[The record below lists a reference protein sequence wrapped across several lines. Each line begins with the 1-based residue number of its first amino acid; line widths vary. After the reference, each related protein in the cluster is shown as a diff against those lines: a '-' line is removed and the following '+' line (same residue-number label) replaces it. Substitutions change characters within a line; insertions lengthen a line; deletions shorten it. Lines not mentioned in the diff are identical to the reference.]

1 MMMDFMFNKMTV
13 EKIQQNEDG
22 NEVKQNDGGNYVQQN
37 DCEKQFNKI
46 MVEIM
51 FNKMMGEKVQQN
63 DGGKGST
70 KWWLK
75 S

>member
-1 MMMDFMFNKMTV
+1 MRV
-13 EKIQQNEDG
+13 ENNVQ
-22 NEVKQNDGGNYVQQN
+22 QNDGENYVQQN
-37 DCEKQFNKI
+37 GCEKEFNKI
-46 MVEIM
+46 MVEIF
-51 FNKMMGEKVQQN
+51 FNKMMGEKVQQI

>member
-1 MMMDFMFNKMTV
+1 MRVENKV
-13 EKIQQNEDG
+13 Q
-22 NEVKQNDGGNYVQQN
+22 QNDGGNYIQQN

-51 FNKMMGEKVQQN
+51 FNKMMGEMVQQN
-63 DGGKGST
+63 DAVKGST

>member
-1 MMMDFMFNKMTV
+1 MRVENKV
-13 EKIQQNEDG
+13 Q
-22 NEVKQNDGGNYVQQN
+22 QNDGGNYIQQN

-51 FNKMMGEKVQQN
+51 FNKMMGEMVQQN
-63 DGGKGST
+63 DGVKGST

>member
-1 MMMDFMFNKMTV
+1 
-13 EKIQQNEDG
+13 
-22 NEVKQNDGGNYVQQN
+22 
-37 DCEKQFNKI
+37 
-46 MVEIM
+46 M

>member
-1 MMMDFMFNKMTV
+1 MRMENKV
-13 EKIQQNEDG
+13 QE
-22 NEVKQNDGGNYVQQN
+22 NDGGNYVQQK
-37 DCEKQFNKI
+37 DCGKQFNKI